1 MFHETLF
8 SGWTS
13 VFIWIIDKHEH
24 VQGARMAVILP
35 TRLLF
40 THELRFLTNKKTES
54 RRSEWIAKSTR
65 IIRGR
70 VVKII

>member
-1 MFHETLF
+1 
-8 SGWTS
+8 
-13 VFIWIIDKHEH
+13 
-24 VQGARMAVILP
+24 MAVILP

-40 THELRFLTNKKTES
+40 THKLRFLTNKKTES